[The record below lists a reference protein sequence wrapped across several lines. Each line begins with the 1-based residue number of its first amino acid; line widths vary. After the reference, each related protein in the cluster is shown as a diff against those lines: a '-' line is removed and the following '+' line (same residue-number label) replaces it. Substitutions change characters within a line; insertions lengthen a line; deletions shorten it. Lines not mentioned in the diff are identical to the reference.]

1 MKKYITT
8 ILIAIFT
15 CFSFILL
22 PLSASAAGKTEGI
35 ELKPS
40 GKQVSVQLTLPNA
53 DGEKV
58 SSVQL
63 TIKLDAAAVSDAS
76 FTFSQDVT
84 AKAKVHEAYY
94 DKEKK
99 TMNLYIAGTKPLY
112 TEGVDTL
119 TLGSVTIDGSG
130 SVDVHAGDVK
140 IVRGPVLENKNLSA
154 DQTVQLGSSSSSN
167 TGSGSGSGS
176 GSNTGSGSGSNS
188 GSSSGSGS
196 GSGSNTGSGNDPGTT
211 KPGDNQ
217 TPPTDPVTPP
227 TDSDPET
234 PAAVQTP
241 KLSKAKNAAAGV
253 TITWTKSS
261 NAAGYYVYRKTP
273 GGKWKRI
280 ATLKG
285 KSKAS
290 YTDKAV
296 KSKNGKTYIYTVKAY
311 NGKDNSSYNKAG
323 LTVYRLTAPE
333 FSKTTSKASK
343 KMVVKWKKNAKATGY
358 QIQYATSA
366 DFSKGKEMVTV
377 KPAKTIS
384 KTISALKS
392 KKEYYVRVRSY
403 KKTDGTNYFS
413 AWSKTGKVK
422 IK

>member
-8 ILIAIFT
+8 VLIAIFT

-140 IVRGPVLENKNLSA
+140 IVRGAVLENKNLSA
-154 DQTVQLGSSSSSN
+154 DQTVQLGSSSGSN
-167 TGSGSGSGS
+167 TGSGSGSGSNSGSSSGSGS
-176 GSNTGSGSGSNS
+176 GSNTGSGSGS
-188 GSSSGSGS
+188 GSNSGS

-234 PAAVQTP
+234 PAAVQAP

-253 TITWTKSS
+253 TVTWTKSS

-296 KSKNGKTYIYTVKAY
+296 KSK
-311 NGKDNSSYNKAG
+311 
-323 LTVYRLTAPE
+323 TA
-333 FSKTTSKASK
+333 KR
-343 KMVVKWKKNAKATGY
+343 
-358 QIQYATSA
+358 
-366 DFSKGKEMVTV
+366 
-377 KPAKTIS
+377 IS
-384 KTISALKS
+384 T
-392 KKEYYVRVRSY
+392 R
-403 KKTDGTNYFS
+403 
-413 AWSKTGKVK
+413 
-422 IK
+422 